1 MTSLTGCLDKYIIQI
16 QKIFVKPYLFFD
28 NIIYLP
34 RELGD
39 VLFTKSGHLTEEVK
53 FMSDYETFMI
63 ILTVANLIVAI
74 LTYAHKK

>member
-1 MTSLTGCLDKYIIQI
+1 MYI
-16 QKIFVKPYLFFD
+16 D

-34 RELGD
+34 RGLGD
-39 VLFTKSGHLTEEVK
+39 VLFAKSGHLTEEVK

-63 ILTVANLIVAI
+63 MLTFANLIVAI